1 MTHFIP
7 FRKLMVDLQSIN
19 SEQIFVL
26 KMQNQFAYVKLILQR
41 DFKKCFNYNDF
52 FTISEPDS
60 GIISPRLLVCRETL
74 CSVRG
79 KSVRKDRRQSALLR
93 RANPTTREQVRGGSA
108 VLQSM
113 AKGSCIFL
121 SKEAI
126 YLRQTTPQ
134 KLHRFLVF
142 T

>member
-93 RANPTTREQVRGGSA
+93 RANPTTREQVRGGSEH
-108 VLQSM
+108 VLCCRAWQ
-113 AKGSCIFL
+113 KGAAFFSVKRPYI
-121 SKEAI
+121 
-126 YLRQTTPQ
+126 
-134 KLHRFLVF
+134 
-142 T
+142 